1 MIRTFLVAG
10 AGIMSIF
17 QFHIED
23 GTFEHAVEQ
32 LELPNLEAAR
42 LHAAAVSQAL
52 IAEGVGRF
60 ARGEAWQMH
69 VTDELGCTCCSLKFA
84 AVPAAERSSHSY
96 SAMAAEA
103 FQSGSSDE
111 VTLRGVSSRP

>member
-1 MIRTFLVAG
+1 MIRSFPVAG

-23 GTFEHAVEQ
+23 GTFEHAIEQ
-32 LELPNLEAAR
+32 RDLPNLEAAR
-42 LHAAAVSQAL
+42 LYAASLSQVL
-52 IAEGVGRF
+52 IAEGAGRF

-84 AVPAAERSSHSY
+84 AVPAAIKGSHSY

-103 FQSGSSDE
+103 FSDP
-111 VTLRGVSSRP
+111 RFAR

>member
-1 MIRTFLVAG
+1 MIRTFPVAV

-32 LELPNLEAAR
+32 LDLPSLEAAR
-42 LHAAAVSQAL
+42 LHAAALSQMF
-52 IAEGVGRF
+52 IAEGAGRF
-60 ARGEAWQMH
+60 ARGEAWQMQ

-84 AVPAAERSSHSY
+84 AVPAVERSSHSY
-96 SAMAAEA
+96 SAMAARA
-103 FQSGSSDE
+103 FSDPRF
-111 VTLRGVSSRP
+111 VR

>member
-1 MIRTFLVAG
+1 MAV

-32 LELPNLEAAR
+32 LDLPNPEAAR
-42 LHAAAVSQAL
+42 LHAAALSQAL
-52 IAEGVGRF
+52 IAEGAGRF

-69 VTDELGCTCCSLKFA
+69 VTDELGCTCCSLEFA
-84 AVPAAERSSHSY
+84 AVPGADRSSHSY
-96 SAMAAEA
+96 SAMAAKA
-103 FQSGSSDE
+103 FSDP
-111 VTLRGVSSRP
+111 RAMR